1 MDIPDRNMTSSNRY
15 SKQPELNL
23 IDYEKVFYANSVIDW
38 STIMQN
44 R

>member
-23 IDYEKVFYANSVIDW
+23 IDYEKVYNSYICMLLGD
-38 STIMQN
+38 IQLMQ
-44 R
+44 